1 MELYHLR
8 TFVAVAE
15 EGNLTRAS
23 ERLFTSQPAVSAH
36 IKALE
41 EALGVALF
49 DRTPKG
55 MRLTSIGEDL
65 LPRARHTL
73 AAAGAFVEH
82 ARSLSGEIA
91 GSVRIGLN
99 SDARFL
105 RVAALQT
112 GLAARHPHLDVSM
125 LGGSTGLNLPAL
137 RAGRL
142 DASFIS
148 GERDDS
154 DLVLHRLCDE
164 HLVVAAPRA
173 KRLRA
178 SGLEMSALAR
188 LPWIFTS
195 PECAYYKAMQGIF
208 QAHGCEP
215 LRTLMADQE
224 DAVLELVRAGAG
236 LGIVRAG
243 LIDGDNDRACELPV
257 AVPPVPLQFAY
268 LRARAGDAVIGAL
281 VAVLREVWGLDGAAA
296 PVPAIRVVAG

>member
-23 ERLFTSQPAVSAH
+23 ERLFTSQPAISAH

-41 EALGVALF
+41 ETLGVALF
-49 DRTPKG
+49 KRTPKG

-65 LPRARHTL
+65 LPRARQTL
-73 AAAGAFVEH
+73 AEAGAFVQH
-82 ARSLSGEIA
+82 ARSLRGELT

-112 GLAARHPHLDVSM
+112 GLVARHPHLDVTM
-125 LGGSTGLNLPAL
+125 LGGTTGSNLPAL

-154 DLVLHRLCDE
+154 DLITHRLCDE
-164 HLVVAAPRA
+164 QLVVAAPRSM
-173 KRLRA
+173 RA
-178 SGLEMSALAR
+178 RAAGADVKALAR
-188 LPWIFTS
+188 LPWIFTT
-195 PECAYYKAMQGIF
+195 PDCAYFKAILAVF
-208 QAHGCEP
+208 QAQGCEP
-215 LRTLMADQE
+215 ARALMADQD

-236 LGIVRAG
+236 LGVVRAG
-243 LIDGDNDRACELPV
+243 LVGGEGDRACELPF
-257 AVPPVPLQFAY
+257 PMPRIPLQFAY
-268 LRARAGDAVIGAL
+268 PRARAGDPVIRAL
-281 VAVLREVWGLDGAAA
+281 VEVVREVWELDGAAA
-296 PVPAIRVVAG
+296 HEPAIRVVAG